1 MMTEDTVS
9 DRSGAHQEVLN
20 ELVRRIA
27 ESVEPRRIILF
38 GSAAHGATGP
48 RSDLDIL
55 VIMPDGVHRRRTA
68 QAIYRSLSGLGVAKD
83 VVVVTESD
91 VREHSENPSLVL
103 YPALRHGKELFNAA
117 G

>member
-1 MMTEDTVS
+1 MTEDTVS
-9 DRSGAHQEVLN
+9 DRGGPDEQILS

-27 ESVEPRRIILF
+27 QSVEPRRIILF
-38 GSAAHGATGP
+38 GSAASGAMGP
-48 RSDLDIL
+48 SSDLDIL
-55 VIMPDGVHRRRTA
+55 VVMPDGVHRRKTA